1 MYNRIYYLYL
11 NILVQFNGIDMRC
24 LDQAWMQIQL
34 TLHIIRVIIH
44 SSINPADHG
53 IQEKEHLIMKKM
65 ISIVLAA
72 LMLVG
77 ILSGCASSGSGNDA
91 AFSTVT
97 KGKLTVAT
105 SPDFAPMEFVDPTKS
120 GQDMYVGFDV
130 TLAKYIAD
138 SLGLELVIMPMSFD
152 ACQTAVYAGTVD
164 MSISGFSWTEERAEN
179 YNLSN
184 YYHAGD
190 NEDEQVLITLASNG
204 DKFATAEGLAG
215 AKIGAQNASL
225 QQSLAEEQLPDN
237 ELILFTDLGT
247 AVLQLKNGD
256 FDCIAV
262 ANGNGDAIIASNPEI
277 AKSGF
282 NFVVDEKYTG
292 NVIML
297 QKGADALTEAVNK
310 ILAESKQ
317 YWDTWYEDAKSIS
330 GIDQSY
336 DDEGNAI
343 TD

>member
-1 MYNRIYYLYL
+1 
-11 NILVQFNGIDMRC
+11 
-24 LDQAWMQIQL
+24 
-34 TLHIIRVIIH
+34 
-44 SSINPADHG
+44 
-53 IQEKEHLIMKKM
+53 MKKM
-65 ISIVLAA
+65 IALALA
-72 LMLVG
+72 SLM
-77 ILSGCASSGSGNDA
+77 ILSLLAGCGAAGGSDGPLYTVSGKFKDTKVT
-91 AFSTVT
+91 TVT
-97 KGKLTVAT
+97 EGKLTVAV

-120 GQDMYVGFDV
+120 GQDMYVGFDL
-130 TLAKYIAD
+130 TLARYMAEE
-138 SLGLELVIMPMSFD
+138 LGLELVIMPMSFD

-179 YNLSN
+179 YNISD

-225 QQSLAEEQLPDN
+225 QQSLVEEQLPEN
-237 ELILFTDLGT
+237 ELVLIGDLGT

-256 FDCIAV
+256 FDCLAV
-262 ANGNGDAIIASNPEI
+262 ADGNGEAIIANNPEI

-282 NFVVDEKYTG
+282 KFAVDEKYTD
-292 NVIML
+292 NVILL
-297 QKGADALTEAVNK
+297 QKGADELTDVVNQ

-317 YWDTWYEDAKSIS
+317 YWDAWYKYAEGIS

-343 TD
+343 TG